1 MEAEVRAADRSADA
15 VFYRAPRG
23 RHGDKRHWMIT
34 LSSLAAS
41 GACRIHPHTSA
52 ASLCA
57 DLNIHHT
64 HSELHREALFVDVGA
79 ARAYQ
84 TQVGRAY
91 GHPVLAFEC
100 RSDEVARL
108 QTAFARDGNITLR
121 PVCLGEQPAQAVLH
135 RAEDSSSLHV
145 EMVSHGL
152 ESKKARRETMRTETV
167 NISTLDLELSE
178 ARLHALGVTRV
189 GYIKIDTQGHEAAVL
204 SGAVATL
211 HRDRPFLFY
220 ENMFPLRGSATK
232 PKCQD
237 VLPRASNVS
246 YSCYQVGNDCL
257 CHASPQRGAQLNATT
272 HAPGQ
277 RPHEPHR

>member
-1 MEAEVRAADRSADA
+1 MRPTWRQATFDDNALFPRGLGRLPHPSAHERRVALCRSQHPSHPRRAAA
-15 VFYRAPRG
+15 RG
-23 RHGDKRHWMIT
+23 P
-34 LSSLAAS
+34 L
-41 GACRIHPHTSA
+41 CRRRP
-52 ASLCA
+52 
-57 DLNIHHT
+57 
-64 HSELHREALFVDVGA
+64 
-79 ARAYQ
+79 AYQ

-135 RAEDSSSLHV
+135 RAEDSSSLHI